1 VTYRALDIHAHFR
14 TGERKV
20 LAAGNRDAD
29 KQFKTDL
36 REVDPVEYYAERN
49 MMAVVFDVDA
59 ETASRERMSNDE
71 VIELVGRSDGR
82 LIGFASVDPFK
93 RQAAIRELERVHKLG
108 MKGVKLQPITQAFM
122 LNDREFYPLWDVCQQ
137 LGLPLLIHTGTTA
150 IGAGAPGGRG
160 LRLKYGMPV
169 PNIDD
174 VAADFPNLTI
184 IAAHFAWPWH
194 LDLLAVA
201 RHKGNV
207 YIDLSG
213 WAPRYIPPEVI
224 RDCNSVIPNKFLFG
238 TDFPLLDP
246 DRWLKEWAELEIK
259 DKVRPMV
266 MYENACRIL
275 GVDPSQFSLE

>member
-20 LAAGNRDAD
+20 LAAGNKDAD

-71 VIELVGRSDGR
+71 VIELVGRSNGG

-93 RQAAIRELERVHKLG
+93 RQAAIRELERVAKLG
-108 MKGVKLQPITQAFM
+108 MKGVKLQPITQAFEM
-122 LNDREFYPLWDVCQQ
+122 NDREFYPLWDACQS
-137 LGLPLLIHTGTTA
+137 LGLPLLVHTGTTA

-169 PNIDD
+169 PYIDD

-184 IAAHFAWPWH
+184 IAAHFSWPWH

-207 YIDLSG
+207 YVDLSG
-213 WAPRYIPPEVI
+213 WAPKYIPAEVL

-246 DRWLKEWAELEIK
+246 DRWLREWAELEIK

-275 GVDPSQFSLE
+275 GVDPSQFSLD

>member
-20 LAAGNRDAD
+20 LAQQNKDAD

-71 VIELVGRSDGR
+71 VVELVGRSDGR
-82 LIGFASVDPFK
+82 FIGFASVDPYK
-93 RQAAIRELERVHKLG
+93 RQAAIREIERVHGLG
-108 MKGVKLQPITQAFM
+108 MKGIKLQPITQAFEM
-122 LNDREFYPLWDVCQQ
+122 NNPEFYPIWDTCQQ

-160 LRLKYGMPV
+160 LKLKYAMPV
-169 PNIDD
+169 PALDD
-174 VAADFPNLTI
+174 LAADFPKLTI

-207 YIDLSG
+207 YVDLSG
-213 WAPRYIPPEVI
+213 WAPKYIPAEVL

-238 TDFPLLDP
+238 SDFPLLNP
-246 DRWLKEWAELEIK
+246 DRWLEEWQGLEIK

-275 GVDPSQFSLE
+275 GLDPAQFSLE

>member
-1 VTYRALDIHAHFR
+1 MTYRALDIHAHFR

-20 LAAGNRDAD
+20 LAAGNKDAD

-49 MMAVVFDVDA
+49 LMAVVFDVDA

-93 RQAAIRELERVHKLG
+93 RQAAIRELERVVKLG
-108 MKGVKLQPITQAFM
+108 MKGVKLQPITQAFEM
-122 LNDREFYPLWDVCQQ
+122 NDREFYPLWDACQS
-137 LGLPLLIHTGTTA
+137 LGLPLLVHTGTTA

-169 PNIDD
+169 PYIDD

-184 IAAHFAWPWH
+184 IAAHFSWPWH
-194 LDLLAVA
+194 LDLLAMA

-207 YIDLSG
+207 YVDLSG
-213 WAPRYIPPEVI
+213 WAPKYIPPEVL

-246 DRWLKEWAELEIK
+246 DRWLREWAELEIK

-275 GVDPSQFSLE
+275 GVDPALFALE

>member
-1 VTYRALDIHAHFR
+1 
-14 TGERKV
+14 
-20 LAAGNRDAD
+20 
-29 KQFKTDL
+29 
-36 REVDPVEYYAERN
+36 
-49 MMAVVFDVDA
+49 
-59 ETASRERMSNDE
+59 
-71 VIELVGRSDGR
+71 
-82 LIGFASVDPFK
+82 
-93 RQAAIRELERVHKLG
+93 
-108 MKGVKLQPITQAFM
+108 
-122 LNDREFYPLWDVCQQ
+122 
-137 LGLPLLIHTGTTA
+137 
-150 IGAGAPGGRG
+150 
-160 LRLKYGMPV
+160 MPV

-184 IAAHFAWPWH
+184 IAAHFSWPWH

-213 WAPRYIPPEVI
+213 WAPKYIPAEVL

-246 DRWLKEWAELEIK
+246 DRWLKEWAELDIK

-275 GVDPSQFSLE
+275 GVDPGQFSLE